1 MNCLECVEILQKQLD
16 GATAAREAVQTHL
29 ATCAECRERFA
40 AADLLRGVMKLE
52 PKPRPQLAVN
62 FAQQM
67 AARVVR
73 DRLKRRTR
81 LRRSLFIT
89 AALAASVL
97 FVFLFSYWS
106 QPSPVN
112 PGPVAKQDD
121 TKKPTPEV
129 LVPEPRQDDTRQAFA
144 SYSERIVG
152 TTREHARVLLTA
164 ANPLEQLPAGTL
176 ANLDPAAESLIEAS
190 RDVTD
195 RVQTVTHSARRAFDY
210 FAREI
215 PMWDSSKGN

>member
-16 GATAAREAVQTHL
+16 GANVPGETLHAHL
-29 ATCAECRERFA
+29 ATCDECRERFA
-40 AADLLRGVMKLE
+40 AAELLRAALKT
-52 PKPRPQLAVN
+52 KPRPQLTAN

-81 LRRSLFIT
+81 LRRSLFVT

-97 FVFLFSYWS
+97 FVFLFITWS

-121 TKKPTPEV
+121 TKKPPPAP
-129 LVPEPRQDDTRQAFA
+129 VPDPKQDDTRQAFA

-152 TTREHARVLLTA
+152 KTREHARILLTA